1 MIVLQPNVTM
11 PKYASRSRRHSAPM
25 PRPASAGRS
34 GPRKRATA
42 GGTPSRVARRMEP
55 YGPRPRKGAWPRECW
70 PEWAARFHD
79 CAEIAKMKTKLST
92 CSTNSSRTAARK
104 ASAPASISAAT
115 TSSRR
120 RRRAQAR
127 TASPLRA
134 FAEEPLRAG
143 QEHEDQEDEGGRVAP
158 GAAQE
163 EGGRALDAAVEEP
176 ADDRAAHAA
185 EPAEDDD
192 GERLDGRQRARVGAE
207 GVDDAV
213 ERAGEGAERGADSE
227 GQHVHALDADAHEHR
242 GDPVLAR
249 RAHVPPE
256 ARPME
261 HHPEPGDDRP
271 GQHEQ
276 DDEVVAQDRKST
288 RLNSSHGYISYA

>member
-1 MIVLQPNVTM
+1 
-11 PKYASRSRRHSAPM
+11 
-25 PRPASAGRS
+25 
-34 GPRKRATA
+34 
-42 GGTPSRVARRMEP
+42 
-55 YGPRPRKGAWPRECW
+55 
-70 PEWAARFHD
+70 
-79 CAEIAKMKTKLST
+79 MKTKLST

-176 ADDRAAHAA
+176 ADDRS
-185 EPAEDDD
+185 E
-192 GERLDGRQRARVGAE
+192 ERRVGKE
-207 GVDDAV
+207 C
-213 ERAGEGAERGADSE
+213 RSRWSPY
-227 GQHVHALDADAHEHR
+227 H
-242 GDPVLAR
+242 
-249 RAHVPPE
+249 
-256 ARPME
+256 
-261 HHPEPGDDRP
+261 
-271 GQHEQ
+271 
-276 DDEVVAQDRKST
+276 
-288 RLNSSHGYISYA
+288 